1 MGKKFLIKLFL
12 IICIS
17 SFFLFLLSCTSDKNS
32 DQDIILQVGQSKI
45 FVKDFRNSYEL
56 DPGFP
61 GIRKGTDGLR
71 EFAEKITDKIL
82 CEKLAQEEGVVDSIP
97 FKRRLNFRRNET
109 IIRSFYEEKVK
120 NKVQVSES
128 EIKSAYLRMSVKLH
142 VKHLFAP
149 DKLQA
154 ENLYRSLEAGVP
166 FDTLAGKVFAGI
178 PPEQG
183 GPDLGM
189 ISWGDLNPSLEDV
202 IYNLKPGEY
211 SKPVS
216 SPWGYHILL
225 VTNREQNL
233 MITDSEYREKH
244 DQIERKLRK
253 RKEGLAA
260 GDYLKNYLDPFHIKV
275 KKEAFSKIIQL
286 LHIDFDEPTVQFQN
300 DKYLSDQDIEFLR
313 KNLKNQLDDPFLV
326 SNKLDWTIGEFLN
339 KIDPIPWDKRPRI
352 SSALKLKEDIGI
364 LIRNEFIL
372 NEALKNGINNESKI
386 DSVLKVYTQELAYNY
401 YLRRSYQKFELP
413 SKIAEYYENRYNK
426 NFVPDK
432 IPDGILPGMNTPET
446 YKLYYSERALHQQ
459 LLSHFQNINIKIN
472 DELIANEAEKIDW
485 EKPVRMFVIPEN

>member
-12 IICIS
+12 IICFS

-32 DQDIILQVGQSKI
+32 DQDIILKVGQSKI
-45 FVKDFRNSYEL
+45 SVKDFRKSYEL
-56 DPGFP
+56 DPSFP
-61 GIRKGTDGLR
+61 GIRKGTAGLR
-71 EFAEKITDKIL
+71 EFAEKIVDKIL
-82 CEKLAQEEGVVDSIP
+82 CEKLAQEDGVVDSIP
-97 FKRRLNFRRNET
+97 FKQRLKFKRNET
-109 IIRSFYEEKVK
+109 IIKLFYEDEVKSKVH
-120 NKVQVSES
+120 VSET
-128 EIKSAYLRMSVKLH
+128 EIKNAFIRMSVKLH
-142 VKHLFAP
+142 VKHLYTP
-149 DKLQA
+149 NKLQA
-154 ENLYRSLEAGVP
+154 ENLYHSLKAGVP
-166 FDTLAGKVFAGI
+166 FDTLANRVFAGI

-183 GPDLGM
+183 GADLG
-189 ISWGDLNPSLEDV
+189 IVSLGDLNPNLEDAA
-202 IYNLKPGEY
+202 YNLQSGEY
-211 SKPVS
+211 SRPVS
-216 SPWGYHILL
+216 TPWGYHILL
-225 VTNREQNL
+225 VTDRKQNI

-244 DQIERKLRK
+244 DQVSRKVRK
-253 RKEGLAA
+253 RKEELAA

-286 LHIDFDEPTVQFQN
+286 LHIDFDEPAIQFQK

-313 KNLKNQLDDPFLV
+313 KNLKNQLDNPFMV

-364 LIRNEFIL
+364 LIRNEFLL
-372 NEALKNGINNESKI
+372 NEALKNGINNKSKI
-386 DSVLKVYTQELAYNY
+386 DSVLQVYTQELAYNY

-413 SKIAEYYENRYNK
+413 SEIAEYYENRYNK

-432 IPDGILPGMNTPET
+432 IPNGILPGMNTPET

-472 DELIANEAEKIDW
+472 DELIANEAKKINWD
-485 EKPVRMFVIPEN
+485 KPVRMFTVPKN